1 METQTVEPVI
11 ITKDSGNKYDRPDVR
26 KYIQVKKADGWNWA
40 EIADGLKERGYD
52 KISGAICSNIY
63 TKMTAKAVV
72 HSTEGKELMEDLTD
86 EVKKSYQDA
95 IQILGQL
102 VKNLRV
108 AVEEAN
114 PEDVDNKME
123 ILKVIPYATNLMKS
137 IRENMALQLSLQDT
151 IIKEGEKQLYST
163 PAETMETINKYSGEI
178 IKENAK
184 LIAQRIVKRY
194 DLPKDEIKNIVR
206 DIEKEIN
213 FN

>member
-163 PAETMETINKYSGEI
+163 PSETMEIINKYGREI
-178 IKENAK
+178 IKENAN

-194 DLPKDEIKNIVR
+194 ELPKDEIKNIVR

>member
-63 TKMTAKAVV
+63 TKMTARAVV

-86 EVKKSYQDA
+86 EIKKSYQDA

-163 PAETMETINKYSGEI
+163 PSETMEIINKYGREI
-178 IKENAK
+178 IKENAN

-194 DLPKDEIKNIVR
+194 ELPKDEIKNIVR

>member
-163 PAETMETINKYSGEI
+163 PSETMETINKYGREI

-194 DLPKDEIKNIVR
+194 ELPKDEIKNIVR